1 MLFNLDETERLDSID
16 RANNKHAGSAKQ
28 FLNQIDLR
36 SSKFSKVTMRILRD
50 FSFLKLPEI
59 GEQIRIRTQRQ
70 LNLVSLL
77 LKIVEVH
84 QEIDELT
91 IATYTL
97 NREAYEA
104 TIGLLKNGRVKKL
117 NLILASSISFRNP
130 TYYRE
135 LKEKVSN
142 LARNFDVHLT
152 FVWCHFK
159 ITLAK
164 CGENFYQHEGS
175 MNYSMNNMAEQILLE
190 NNRETYDYDYDFLN
204 RVMTGRESN
213 KATEVIC

>member
-1 MLFNLDETERLDSID
+1 MLFDLEEIEINSID
-16 RANNKHAGSAKQ
+16 RANNRHASSAKK

-36 SSKFSKVTMRILRD
+36 PSKFSKLTLKIIKD
-50 FSFLKLPEI
+50 FSSLELPKA

-77 LKIVEVH
+77 LRIVDLNMT
-84 QEIDELT
+84 IDELT

-97 NREAYEA
+97 NREAFEVV
-104 TIGLLKNGRVKKL
+104 IGLLENGRIKKI

-130 TYYRE
+130 KYYRE
-135 LKEKVSN
+135 LKEKILKLS
-142 LARNFDVHLT
+142 RDFDIHLT

-164 CGENFYQHEGS
+164 CGDNFYQHEGS

-190 NNRETYDYDYDFLN
+190 NNRETYEYDYDFLN
-204 RVMTGRESN
+204 RIMTGIDTN